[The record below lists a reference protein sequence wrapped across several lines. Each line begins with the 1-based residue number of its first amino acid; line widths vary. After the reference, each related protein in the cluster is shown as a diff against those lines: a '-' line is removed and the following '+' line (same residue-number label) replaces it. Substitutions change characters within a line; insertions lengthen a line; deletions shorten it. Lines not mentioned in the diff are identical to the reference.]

1 MRGKKAPKR
10 QIEADPKYASTDL
23 AKFIRYIMHDG
34 KYATAMRVMY
44 GALDRVSEV
53 AKKDPLVVFDEAIK
67 NVGPT
72 LEVRSKRVGGAN
84 YQIPFP
90 VRVERRFFLASKWI
104 IDAAR
109 ARKGAAMAT
118 KLSDE
123 LMGAAKGE
131 GSAVKKRQDV
141 NRMAEANKA
150 FAHFAR

>member
-10 QIEADPKYASTDL
+10 DIIPDQKYSSTEL
-23 AKFIRYIMHDG
+23 AKFTRYIMRDG
-34 KYATAMRVMY
+34 KGSIAMGIVY
-44 GALDRVSEV
+44 GALDRIAEV
-53 AKKDPLVVFDEAIK
+53 TKQEPLKVFEDAMK

-90 VRVERRFFLASKWI
+90 VRTERRFFLASKWI

-109 ARKGAAMAT
+109 ARKGAAMSV
-118 KLSDE
+118 KLAEE
-123 LMGAAKGE
+123 LMNAAKGE
-131 GSAVKKRQDV
+131 GTAFKKRQDV

-150 FAHFAR
+150 FAHFAW